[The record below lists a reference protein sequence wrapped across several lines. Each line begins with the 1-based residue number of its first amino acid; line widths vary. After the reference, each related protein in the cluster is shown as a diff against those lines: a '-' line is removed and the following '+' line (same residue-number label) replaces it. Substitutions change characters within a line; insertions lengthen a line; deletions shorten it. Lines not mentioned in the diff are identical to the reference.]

1 MTVTGTD
8 IRKLLPDI
16 PLLPGVYLM
25 KDSAGEIIYIG
36 KASSL
41 RKRVSSYFAK
51 TGLDTKTR
59 VLVSN
64 IADIEYIV
72 TDSEV
77 EALIL
82 ESSLVRKHKPK
93 YNIRLKDDKRYP
105 YIAVTLSE
113 DYPRIIIT
121 RKLSG
126 NGDRFFGPY
135 TDASAARRMV
145 TLINRTFKLKTCRK
159 PIPLR
164 EGERP
169 CLNFQIKRCLGTCQ
183 GTVSKEEYREI
194 IDNVLSFL
202 GGDIDPVIAGLKKLM
217 DDRAGKYDYEGAAQI
232 RDIIFD
238 IQKISET
245 QKVYA
250 PVGLDQDFAGIS
262 MQRGEA
268 VIVLM
273 EFRKGILLG
282 RKITVYGNIEYSA
295 PEEILR
301 TFLIEYYGHNDV
313 PQKIVTA
320 LVPADRPV
328 VERYLTDV
336 SCRNVSLAVAK
347 SPEEKGIMRLLQKN
361 MDVIVAERESKHE
374 HEDKRAGLRELQDVL
389 MADADIVDIECFDI
403 SNIQGKYAVAS
414 MVHFT
419 DGVPDKSQY
428 RRFRIRSLDSPND
441 PAMIHEV
448 VGRRLQY
455 LMNEGLAM
463 PDLMVIDGG
472 ITQLARAR
480 EAAESIGADVRIV
493 SLAKRF
499 EEIFTDPKGEPV
511 RLGER
516 SPGRKILQNIR
527 DEAHRFAITYHRK
540 LRDKG
545 AVASRLDGIP
555 GIGARRK
562 RILFEHF
569 KSVDNIIDAEINDI
583 AAVPGIGKSAAE
595 KVYRYFHDTD
605 VSGE

>member
-1 MTVTGTD
+1 MTSNGTD
-8 IRKLLPDI
+8 IRDLLPNI
-16 PLLPGVYLM
+16 PLSPGVYLM

-36 KASSL
+36 KASAL
-41 RKRVSSYFAK
+41 KKRVSSYFVK
-51 TGLDTKTR
+51 SGLDTKTR
-59 VLVSN
+59 VLVSF

-93 YNIRLKDDKRYP
+93 YNVRLKDDKRYP

-113 DYPRIIIT
+113 EYPRILLT
-121 RKLSG
+121 RKLLR

-135 TDASAARRMV
+135 TDAGAARRMV
-145 TLINRTFKLKTCRK
+145 ALINRTFKLKTCRK

-169 CLNFQIKRCLGTCQ
+169 CLNYQIKRCLGTCQ
-183 GTVSKEEYREI
+183 GTVSKGEYREI

-217 DDRAGKYDYEGAAQI
+217 EDRAGKYDYEGAAQI

-250 PVGLDQDFAGIS
+250 PVGLDQDFAGIYL
-262 MQRGEA
+262 QRNEA

-282 RKITVYGNIEYSA
+282 RKITVYDNIEYSA
-295 PEEILR
+295 PEEIIR
-301 TFLIEYYGHNDV
+301 TFLIEYYEHNDV
-313 PQKIVTA
+313 PQKVVTA
-320 LVPADRPV
+320 LVPADRSV
-328 VERYLTDV
+328 VERYLTEK
-336 SCRNVSLAVAK
+336 SCRKVSLTTAK
-347 SPEEKGIMRLLQKN
+347 SSDEKGILRLLQKN
-361 MDVIVAERESKHE
+361 IDVIIAERESRHE
-374 HEDKRAGLRELQDVL
+374 HEDKRAGLLELKEAL
-389 MADADIVDIECFDI
+389 GADSEISDIECFDI

-419 DGVPDKSQY
+419 EGVPDKSQY

-448 VGRRLQY
+448 VGRRLQHI
-455 LMNEGLAM
+455 MNEGLAM

-480 EAAESIGADVRIV
+480 EAADAIGAEVRIV

-499 EEIFTDPKGEPV
+499 EEMYTGPESEPL

-540 LRDKG
+540 LRDRG
-545 AVASRLDGIP
+545 AVASRLDDVP
-555 GIGARRK
+555 GIGPQRK
-562 RILFEHF
+562 RILLDHF
-569 KSVDNIIDAEINDI
+569 KSVDNIINAEINDI

-595 KVYRYFHDTD
+595 KVFRFFHT
-605 VSGE
+605 